1 METEV
6 TVNYSKSCLGEG
18 SKGKLEF
25 LDTVWDCHVIKQTG
39 LPCGQADQT
48 PPFLIFWVVSSL
60 RKGL

>member
-25 LDTVWDCHVIKQTG
+25 LDTVMG
-39 LPCGQADQT
+39 LLCDQADWNVGT
-48 PPFLIFWVVSSL
+48 RPLHFSSF
-60 RKGL
+60 GL